1 MSGESVTVGVNGRVS
16 DIIRTLDD
24 TEFKLVLSLID
35 HLSEELEDLIAEYPS
50 ALSAIARI
58 SPYAF
63 VCRRGSHGSN
73 HWVVVE
79 IYEDRDPEGPPPG
92 GGGFF
97 RGHAAGFVID
107 SVFPPFP
114 EELRQIFVS
123 TDVEDEYPIIYCG
136 PPEFSSY
143 GLKIYISDN
152 INFGSIDSEFCYSQ
166 FEYRNVKSSLN
177 ITMALDAADSTFA
190 ANNKTGSSMPAA
202 SHAAPTKTDV
212 PEATREH
219 DVQ

>member
-1 MSGESVTVGVNGRVS
+1 MHGESVTVGVNGRVS

-35 HLSEELEDLIAEYPS
+35 HLAEELEELTAEHPTS
-50 ALSAIARI
+50 LSAIARV

-63 VCRRGSHGSN
+63 VCRRETPTSH

-79 IYEDRDPEGPPPG
+79 IFEDHDPEGLPPG
-92 GGGFF
+92 GGGRL
-97 RGHAAGFVID
+97 RGYATHNVMD

-114 EELRQIFVS
+114 EELRKIIVQA
-123 TDVEDEYPIIYCG
+123 DEEDPLPIIYCG
-136 PPEFSSY
+136 TPDNSN
-143 GLKIYISDN
+143 LAMKIYITDN
-152 INFGSIDSEFCYSQ
+152 INFRNISSVFSHSYFDYSNT
-166 FEYRNVKSSLN
+166 RSTTN
-177 ITMALDAADSTFA
+177 ITLALNAADLTFA
-190 ANNKTGSSMPAA
+190 ANNKTGGDMPAA